1 MAIYQNYEK
10 RLCHQNPFDLTSK
23 TLQFQFSP
31 FSYSNFNKKI
41 FLFKIFK
48 GVETIAL
55 ESMLGLLQDI
65 LAQCQP
71 NPQNVLLQLGLQFQ
85 LQQCWLSA
93 CKTENEFLLAS
104 ASILRDKLRPIC
116 EPIVRNHYPKLI
128 EKGDFLSEIILKFRS
143 FC

>member
-1 MAIYQNYEK
+1 
-10 RLCHQNPFDLTSK
+10 
-23 TLQFQFSP
+23 
-31 FSYSNFNKKI
+31 
-41 FLFKIFK
+41 
-48 GVETIAL
+48 
-55 ESMLGLLQDI
+55 MLGLLQDI

-128 EKGDFLSEIILKFRS
+128 EKGEFLMKIMLKNVVEDF
-143 FC
+143 